1 MSQAP
6 SPAHNEGLSKFAY
19 QPFACACTADGFE
32 SVSVHVEGELD
43 RANVPEFQRAL
54 HGAQSETRTVSLDLE
69 ELAFIDCSGL
79 KEVLDADLFARL
91 TGRTLLLVRGSGQ
104 VDRVMALTGLLER
117 LEVVESDGE
126 TPRPF
131 AADPIRV
138 RAS

>member
-1 MSQAP
+1 MSQVAP
-6 SPAHNEGLSKFAY
+6 LPHDEGPAKFAF

-43 RANVPEFQRAL
+43 RANVPAFKRAL
-54 HGAQSETRTVSLDLE
+54 HGAQSETKTVSLDLE

-79 KEVLDADLFARL
+79 KEVLDADVFARL

-117 LEVVESDGE
+117 LDVVESRGE
-126 TPRPF
+126 RPRPF
-131 AADPIRV
+131 AVDAFRV